1 MQLSRIYTKTGD
13 KGQTALVGGDLVSK
27 SDLRLETY
35 GTVDELNAHVG
46 MLRTL
51 AERVNT
57 EWSQELFTQLKAI
70 QNKLFDVGSDLATL
84 PESPYKN
91 KALIQEEDLTQL
103 EQWLD
108 AMNEHLPNLRSF
120 TLPGGGELNAWAHL
134 ARTVCRRAER
144 EVCRLD
150 EVCKGNNDA
159 LRYLNRLS
167 DYLFVVSRYVSLKN
181 NEPEYLWERPLQNL
195 NKK

>member
-13 KGQTALVGGDLVSK
+13 QGQTSLVGGDKVSK
-27 SDLRLETY
+27 SDPRLEAY
-35 GTVDELNAHVG
+35 GSVDELNAHLG
-46 MLRTL
+46 MLRTC
-51 AERVNT
+51 AERLKSD
-57 EWSQELFTQLKAI
+57 WSIALVQQLKTI

-91 KALIQEEDLTQL
+91 KELIVAEDLTQL
-103 EQWLD
+103 ENWLD
-108 AMNEHLPNLRSF
+108 VMNEHLPSLRSF

-144 EVCRLD
+144 ETCRLG
-150 EVCKGNNDA
+150 ETSEGTGDA

-167 DYLFVVSRYVSLKN
+167 DYLFVVSRFVSLRMG
-181 NEPEYLWERPLQNL
+181 EAEYLWERPLKNL
-195 NKK
+195 KK

>member
-13 KGQTALVGGDLVSK
+13 KGETCLVGGDKVSK
-27 SDLRLETY
+27 SDLRLEAY
-35 GTVDELNAHVG
+35 GCVDELNVHIG

-51 AERVNT
+51 ADRVSF
-57 EWSQELFTQLKAI
+57 EWSALLSQQLKI
-70 QNKLFDVGSDLATL
+70 VQNKLFDVGSDLATL

-91 KALIQEEDLTQL
+91 KELIVEADLTQL

-108 AMNEHLPNLRSF
+108 DMNEHLPSLRSF

-144 EVCRLD
+144 DVCRLG
-150 EVCKGNNDA
+150 EVSGGANEA

-167 DYLFVVSRYVSLKN
+167 DYLFVVSRYVSLRLG
-181 NEPEYLWERPLQNL
+181 EAEYLWERPL
-195 NKK
+195 KK

>member
-13 KGQTALVGGDLVSK
+13 KGQTSLVGGDKVPK
-27 SDLRLETY
+27 SDLRLDAY
-35 GTVDELNAHVG
+35 GSVDELNANIG

-51 AERVNT
+51 AERIHSDWAVLL
-57 EWSQELFTQLKAI
+57 QQQLKII

-91 KALIQEEDLTQL
+91 KELIVEADLTQL

-108 AMNEHLPNLRSF
+108 EMNEHLPNLRSF
-120 TLPGGGELNAWAHL
+120 TLPGGGDLNAWAHL

-144 EVCRLD
+144 EVCRLA
-150 EVCKGNNDA
+150 EVSSGANDA

-167 DYLFVVSRYVSLKN
+167 DYLFVVSRYVSLRMG
-181 NEPEYLWERPLQNL
+181 EAEYLWERPL
-195 NKK
+195 KTKV